1 MSQFSNFLNDLVHER
16 EISVKSLA
24 DSCGID
30 RTLLH
35 KILSGKRKPPEGE
48 FIKKVSERL
57 LLSDEDYEELC
68 QKYKMVQM
76 GENVY
81 SRRKKVAEII
91 HSLSHIKN
99 ENNQSFSFKTNLNIS
114 DTSNLSTYYSQDDL
128 IKNIQII
135 LQYEVQ
141 QKSDLYIIAQPSNI
155 LNQILKYCVDTKGE
169 ISIQHIF
176 CLDNI
181 PIEKSNDNY
190 NLDAFL
196 YVSQLV
202 IDYKN
207 YQPFYYYDIKKSHIN
222 STSVMPYVI
231 ISRNFVICTDSDFNT
246 GLICKMDNYV
256 SFYMNQFDNLRAKS
270 KMLLTSLHDS
280 PSIEAFYRNA
290 TLMNI
295 TYNYQSQIIL
305 CCDKKSFYDFVN
317 GPDEFKKQACQLLE
331 EIVQRHLN
339 NKIENI
345 FSEAG
350 IKEFMATGKLL
361 DFPEHLYT
369 PISINSRK
377 KMLTRM
383 IQLLEDDVWDYR
395 IVKNEYDMFLHQLCI
410 SGDSTHIDIQYAVD
424 QSRCHISLD
433 EKSLIFAF
441 VDYIQYLYE
450 SNKVYT
456 KEETIEILKKYL

>member
-1 MSQFSNFLNDLVHER
+1 MSQFSNFLNDLVHQR
-16 EISVKSLA
+16 EISVKDLA
-24 DSCGID
+24 NSCGIN

-35 KILSGKRKPPEGE
+35 KIMSGNRNPSDEVVV
-48 FIKKVSERL
+48 KKIAENL
-57 LLSDEDYEELC
+57 LLSDDDYEELL
-68 QKYKMVQM
+68 QKFKIVQM

-99 ENNQSFSFKTNLNIS
+99 EKNQSFSFKSNLNIS
-114 DTSNLSTYYSQDDL
+114 DTSNLSTYYNQDDL
-128 IKNIQII
+128 VKNIQII
-135 LQYEVQ
+135 LQYAVQ
-141 QKSDLYIIAQPSNI
+141 QKSNLYIIAQPSNI
-155 LNQILKYCVDTKGE
+155 LNQILKYCVDDKDE
-169 ISIQHIF
+169 VSIQHIF

-181 PIEKSNDNY
+181 SIEKSSDNY

-222 STSVMPYVI
+222 STSIMPYVI
-231 ISRNFVICTDSDFNT
+231 ITKNFVICTDSDFNT
-246 GLICKMDNYV
+246 GFICKMDNYV
-256 SFYMNQFDNLRAKS
+256 EFYMKQFDNLKTKS
-270 KMLLTSLHDS
+270 KVLLTSLHDS
-280 PSIEAFYRNA
+280 PSIESFYRNA

-295 TYNYQSQIIL
+295 AYNYQSQIVL
-305 CCDKKSFYDFVN
+305 CCDKKIFYDFVN
-317 GPDEFKKQACQLLE
+317 GPDEFKNQACQLLE
-331 EIVQRHLN
+331 EITQNHLSH
-339 NKIENI
+339 KTENI

-350 IKEFMATGKLL
+350 IKDFMETGKIL

-369 PISINSRK
+369 PIPIDSRK
-377 KMLTRM
+377 KVLERM
-383 IQLLEDDVWDYR
+383 IQLMEDDIWDYR

-424 QSRCHISLD
+424 ESRCHISLD